1 MNRREYSSGWGAY
14 HRNGVR
20 DIEHLPNV
28 TGQSTPYPV
37 PLRPTGQSVKFTLN
51 ASVICNFSGGVPLSK
66 GGSVGTRS
74 GVNMRGAEGR
84 PANELERAIDN
95 QRLGQHIDRLA
106 LLAFAEDELA
116 ALPADIR
123 NVLMMLTKRRMAV
136 AGMDLGVGDMLR
148 IRQQVEDYQESRLGN
163 PAALRLAAQ
172 LR

>member
-1 MNRREYSSGWGAY
+1 
-14 HRNGVR
+14 
-20 DIEHLPNV
+20 
-28 TGQSTPYPV
+28 
-37 PLRPTGQSVKFTLN
+37 
-51 ASVICNFSGGVPLSK
+51 
-66 GGSVGTRS
+66 
-74 GVNMRGAEGR
+74 MRGAEGR

-148 IRQQVEDYQESRLGN
+148 IRQQVEDYQESRVGN

>member
-1 MNRREYSSGWGAY
+1 
-14 HRNGVR
+14 
-20 DIEHLPNV
+20 
-28 TGQSTPYPV
+28 
-37 PLRPTGQSVKFTLN
+37 
-51 ASVICNFSGGVPLSK
+51 
-66 GGSVGTRS
+66 
-74 GVNMRGAEGR
+74 MRGAERR

-116 ALPADIR
+116 ALPDDIR
-123 NVLMMLTKRRMAV
+123 NVLMMMTKRRMAV

-148 IRQQVEDYQESRLGN
+148 IRQQVEDYQESRVGN